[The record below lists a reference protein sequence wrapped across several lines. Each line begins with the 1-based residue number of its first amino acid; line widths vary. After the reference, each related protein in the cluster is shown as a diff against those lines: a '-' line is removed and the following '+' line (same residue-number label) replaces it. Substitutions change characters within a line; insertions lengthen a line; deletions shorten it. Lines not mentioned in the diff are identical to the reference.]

1 MSILGIKKYSKA
13 GMVACNFTLIFLTAD
28 YEFWARLRNHYVVS
42 FYLMMVTS
50 QSTEFDGC
58 CTLSL
63 PVRIYLR
70 KK

>member
-42 FYLMMVTS
+42 FYLM
-50 QSTEFDGC
+50 
-58 CTLSL
+58 
-63 PVRIYLR
+63 IHYLCQ
-70 KK
+70 